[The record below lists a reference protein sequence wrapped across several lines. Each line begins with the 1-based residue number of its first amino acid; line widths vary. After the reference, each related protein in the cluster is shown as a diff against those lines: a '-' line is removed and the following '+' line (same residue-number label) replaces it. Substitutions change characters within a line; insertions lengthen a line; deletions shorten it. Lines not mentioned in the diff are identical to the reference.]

1 MSLKKLQLSSTLFP
15 KNGIY
20 ITKND
25 KKMGLIHRVIFQ
37 FRSDIKEN
45 GGIEYNKNQLEAL
58 IRLKIAKWRRQRIA
72 FNENLFR
79 PFSLP
84 LRGTRVH
91 GCKCKFD
98 PREREEDRGMLGG
111 VKLACVGTRTD
122 LVYLYTRART
132 HARTMDTSPLS
143 N

>member
-1 MSLKKLQLSSTLFP
+1 MEYILP
-15 KNGIY
+15 KTI
-20 ITKND
+20 KR
-25 KKMGLIHRVIFQ
+25 LIHRVIFQ